1 MIETE
6 AQVLQVENEYAWV
19 RVRPHA
25 PCGHCDP
32 EAGCKSVALTR
43 LFGGAQEFRVRNPIH
58 AQPGDL
64 VLVVMD
70 DGMLLKSA
78 LWGYGL
84 PLALLMA
91 GAALGSFFAPDGRSI
106 GLPCLGPWWA
116 HHWRFCCSGK
126 GVQNKLSRKSREN
139 SIQRSRSFPPAKT
152 NPSNSGVGCS
162 LNMWRKFGWPA
173 LDAYRAYFR

>member
-43 LFGGAQEFRVRNPIH
+43 LFGGAQEFRVRNPIN

-91 GAALGSFFAPDGRSI
+91 GAALGSFFAPDGRSNR
-106 GLPCLGPWWA
+106 LTLLGAVVGASLAFLLLW
-116 HHWRFCCSGK
+116 
-126 GVQNKLSRKSREN
+126 
-139 SIQRSRSFPPAKT
+139 QRRAKQAE
-152 NPSNSGVGCS
+152 PEIA
-162 LNMWRKFGWPA
+162 RKFDPEEPVVSSCKNKSQ
-173 LDAYRAYFR
+173 